1 MNGTAERI
9 FKLRKYLGLT
19 QAEFSFPLGIKNS
32 LLSKLERGN
41 LELDEAKAKRIAEF
55 YGVSISW
62 IQNGEEPMFQEPA
75 DKRADFGQYPKLSGM
90 DFRLSASEPAGIRG
104 AFDVSE
110 EGFGIKTGG
119 ICRQDGGQCG
129 SAVQDGE

>member
-1 MNGTAERI
+1 MIYNDVKINIRRGSWYEWHGRTYI
-9 FKLRKYLGLT
+9 KLRKYLGLT

-75 DKRADFGQYPKLSGM
+75 DKKQIKEQILDSIQSFQEWISDCPRQSLPGYGE
-90 DFRLSASEPAGIRG
+90 RLMSVRNAHVR
-104 AFDVSE
+104 
-110 EGFGIKTGG
+110 
-119 ICRQDGGQCG
+119 
-129 SAVQDGE
+129 